1 VDRANFAQRLGIVEP
16 HRQLLRRL
24 ERSFA
29 AGTSGRL
36 GAAVRI
42 GLEVVGSR
50 FARAC
55 IGYQAAHRITVGKL
69 KVSIAL
75 KDCNN
80 LFVDNQATHI
90 LMATHNHQATQ
101 ATNKSLAIVIERQAA
116 GTHLVK
122 LATTISWAAV
132 AKLRAT
138 NTSVS

>member
-1 VDRANFAQRLGIVEP
+1 M
-16 HRQLLRRL
+16 

-29 AGTSGRL
+29 ASTSGRL

-50 FARAC
+50 FAKAC
-55 IGYQAAHRITVGKL
+55 TGYQVAHRIAAGKL
-69 KVSIAL
+69 KASIAL
-75 KDCNN
+75 KYCNN
-80 LFVDNQATHI
+80 LFVDNQATHM
-90 LMATHNHQATQ
+90 LRATHNHQATK
-101 ATNKSLAIVIERQAA
+101 ATNNSSAIVIKHQAA

-122 LATTISWAAV
+122 LATTISWAVV